1 MHHDPRA
8 LTTCYTKTVILPEMC
23 RMVCAVCYWYC
34 AWCYTVLVGAIGAI
48 QSMCETC
55 VNESQY
61 THVKNTRGE

>member
-8 LTTCYTKTVILPEMC
+8 LTTCYTKTIILPEMC

-34 AWCYTVLVGAIGAI
+34 AWCYRCYRCYI
-48 QSMCETC
+48 QSMCEMC

-61 THVKNTRGE
+61 THVKNTRGV